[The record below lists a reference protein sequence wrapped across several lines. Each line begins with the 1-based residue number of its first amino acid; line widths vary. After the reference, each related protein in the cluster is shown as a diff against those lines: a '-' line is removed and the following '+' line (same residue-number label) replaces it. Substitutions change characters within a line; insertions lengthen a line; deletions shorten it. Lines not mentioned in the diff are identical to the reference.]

1 MKSLFRS
8 SLLIFSLVLFIN
20 SCSKDAPLP
29 DEPVIT
35 KYTLSVSASDG
46 GNVDPSS
53 GTYNENSSVVITQL
67 LR

>member
-8 SLLIFSLVLFIN
+8 SLLIFSLFLLIN

-46 GNVDPSS
+46 GNIYFNYSE
-53 GTYNENSSVVITQL
+53 TYNPDISTQ
-67 LR
+67 